1 MNARYFLSAL
11 VMGAGFGQVLAQA
24 PKPQPESPLKPG
36 PQLRTLHQDDY
47 DFRGGGDGTDECA
60 NATVLVVG
68 SSCVAIGGS
77 TAGATQSQAAIA
89 CGGFTSQTALDVWFQ
104 FTATASSTTITATGV
119 GDFDVVMQVFSGPCG
134 NLVSLGCADA
144 TFPPGGLVET
154 FVAATTPGQTYRVRI
169 YSYQPPTNTSTAF
182 TICAF
187 STGGGSAPA
196 NDNCASATV
205 QNLSVPGSL
214 TVTGNN
220 TGATVDPPTNFTIVW
235 HAFTTTACS
244 NIALNYCVPGSV
256 FDDFLVNLVAN
267 CADFAQGLLT
277 GTVSGDNCTL
287 SFANVPAGT
296 YYVPVL
302 VDATLT
308 PVGAYSVGITTTA
321 CSGAGPAND
330 DCANAITIG
339 VNATCQSTQ
348 GTTQGATQS
357 LPPATCSTFTASAA
371 NDVWYTF
378 TATAASTTV
387 QVDGDGD
394 ATAGMDPILEVFS
407 GPCGNLISL
416 GCVDAT
422 GRGGAESLVVATTPG
437 TVYRYRVYY
446 WTYGTPQT
454 VFGFTTCV
462 TAAGGGPAYCTAG
475 ADGTGLGLDE
485 RIINVAFSSINNS
498 SPDAVPAAPA
508 YSDFTNVVGN
518 VTAGQ
523 SYPIAI
529 DVARTGANNSFDENQ
544 AIVWID
550 FNQDLDFNDAGEQ
563 VFVSAIGSV
572 DIYTGTIAIPAGAS
586 LGSTR
591 MRIRLHDTH
600 DGSVYTNNFNNTPC
614 GLASY
619 GEVED
624 YTVNISSGG
633 GSTPPNDL
641 CGSVTPVGLSV
652 GGSISFSGDN
662 TNATGTGDAVPGSAL
677 DPLDPTVWHAFTTTE
692 CATVTVSYC
701 DTDPAFGNVW
711 IFLSPGCPV
720 GDDFVLGD
728 FSLDAC
734 PDNIVVTYQ
743 NLPAGTWYLPVLM
756 DPVAAMGPYS
766 ITVSAT
772 ECGYCVPSSF
782 TGPDDGDF
790 VSNVELGA
798 IINPTTF
805 DLGVT
810 YQDYLSQST
819 VLVQGLSY
827 DITIASGEYEENM
840 LAAWIDFDAN
850 ESFDPSEKLGEVL
863 TSVPFESATFVFT
876 VPFNAVVGPTRLRV
890 RSVYPGNG
898 EPDPADPCFSYTY
911 GETEDYTILI
921 DFGTSA
927 AEAQGASWGVFPN
940 PNDGNMRITYS
951 GVSGNAVIEL
961 MDATGR
967 IVHAEQRAVTDGASV
982 QLGLAGRLAHGA
994 YTLRMQGP
1002 GGELRQERVIV
1013 H

>member
-1 MNARYFLSAL
+1 
-11 VMGAGFGQVLAQA
+11 MGAGFGQVLAQA

-47 DFRGGGDGTDECA
+47 DFRGGGDGTDDCA

-68 SSCVAIGGS
+68 SSCVAISGS

-104 FTATASSTTITATGV
+104 FTATASSTTITATGA
-119 GDFDVVMQVFSGPCG
+119 GDFDVVMEVFSGACG

-144 TFPPGGLVET
+144 TFPPNGLVET

-169 YSYQPPTNTSTAF
+169 YSYQPPANTSTAF

-205 QNLSVPGSL
+205 ENLSVPGSL
-214 TVTGNN
+214 TFTGNN

-235 HAFTTTACS
+235 HAFTTTTCA
-244 NIALNYCVPGSV
+244 NIALNYCVPGSE

-267 CADFAQGLLT
+267 CADFALGLLT

-339 VNATCQSTQ
+339 VNATCVPTQ

-357 LPPATCSTFTASAA
+357 LPPATCSDFTASAA
-371 NDVWYTF
+371 NDVWYAF

-394 ATAGMDPILEVFS
+394 ATTGMDPILEVFS
-407 GPCGNLISL
+407 GSCGNLVSL
-416 GCVDAT
+416 GCIDAT
-422 GRGGAESLVVATTPG
+422 TRGGAETLVVATTPG

-446 WTYGTPQT
+446 WPYATPQT

-462 TAAGGGPAYCTAG
+462 TASGGGPAYCTAG

-485 RIINVAFSSINNS
+485 RIINVTFSNINNS
-498 SPDAVPAAPA
+498 SPDAAPTAPA
-508 YSDFTNVVGN
+508 YSDFTSAVGN

-544 AIVWID
+544 VIVWID
-550 FNQDLDFNDAGEQ
+550 FNQDLDFDDAGEQ

-572 DIYTGTIAIPAGAS
+572 DIYTGTIAIPAGAA

-600 DGSVYTNNFNNTPC
+600 DGSAYTNNFNDTPC

-624 YTVNISSGG
+624 YTVSISGG
-633 GSTPPNDL
+633 GSGPANDDCTGAVPVALSTP
-641 CGSVTPVGLSV
+641 
-652 GGSISFSGDN
+652 GSITLSGDN
-662 TNATGTGDAVPGSAL
+662 TGATVDPPTTFTVVWEAFTITECSNVTINYCVPGSEFDGFFINLVVNCPDFLTGILEGASDDCNVYFTSL
-677 DPLDPTVWHAFTTTE
+677 QPGTYYIPVRVESDGSTPQGAYSIEVSAEPCPPPGPYCDAGAASLAFEKISNVTFAGIDNASTSTAGYEDFTNVVGTVVGGQSYQL
-692 CATVTVSYC
+692 TVTVAGGFA
-701 DTDPAFGNVW
+701 TDQ
-711 IFLSPGCPV
+711 
-720 GDDFVLGD
+720 VL
-728 FSLDAC
+728 
-734 PDNIVVTYQ
+734 
-743 NLPAGTWYLPVLM
+743 
-756 DPVAAMGPYS
+756 
-766 ITVSAT
+766 
-772 ECGYCVPSSF
+772 
-782 TGPDDGDF
+782 
-790 VSNVELGA
+790 
-798 IINPTTF
+798 
-805 DLGVT
+805 
-810 YQDYLSQST
+810 
-819 VLVQGLSY
+819 
-827 DITIASGEYEENM
+827 
-840 LAAWIDFDAN
+840 AWIDWNQDSDFADVD
-850 ESFDPSEKLGEVL
+850 EQV
-863 TSVPFESATFVFT
+863 FVSPNGT
-876 VPFNAVVGPTRLRV
+876 GPFNGLVNVPLTAALGTTRMRIRLHDTYVGPDYFNFPNPT
-890 RSVYPGNG
+890 
-898 EPDPADPCFSYTY
+898 PCDTSSY
-911 GETEDYTILI
+911 GQVEDYTIDMI
-921 DFGTSA
+921 GVVTGVDD
-927 AEAQGASWGVFPN
+927 AQGGSLSVFPN
-940 PNDGNMRITYS
+940 PNDGNMRIAYS
-951 GVSGNAVIEL
+951 GASGNAVIEL

-967 IVHAEQRAVTDGASV
+967 MVHAEQRAVADGASI